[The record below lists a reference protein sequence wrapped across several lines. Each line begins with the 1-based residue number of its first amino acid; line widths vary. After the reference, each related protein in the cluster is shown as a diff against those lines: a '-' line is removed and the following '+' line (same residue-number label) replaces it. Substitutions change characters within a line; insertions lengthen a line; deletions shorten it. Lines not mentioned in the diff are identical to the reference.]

1 MRAGP
6 LSDAKVVALLNRHFV
21 PVYAVNEDYGD
32 GGSKPADERREYNRI
47 YREALDAKL
56 SAGTVHVYLL
66 TPEGHVFDSMHVVQ
80 ASRTANLIAMLE
92 RAVKKFDVPAGEP
105 VCKPAPQSTPPSAPE
120 DALVLHLTAR
130 GLTGGGH
137 WDGIPSEN
145 WIVLPLADWTKLLP
159 TDAPSVGQ
167 SWELDRVATAK
178 LLVYFYP
185 QSENNDV
192 SSNRIAQQSLTATVV
207 ALDGGTARARIDGRL
222 KMKHTF
228 YPGRDDDNVVDATL
242 AGYLD
247 FEIAPAR
254 VRTLRLVTDRASY
267 STGTFG
273 VAVRSLP

>member
-47 YREALDAKL
+47 YRETLDAKL

-145 WIVLPLADWTKLLP
+145 WIVLSRADWTKLLP
-159 TDAPSVGQ
+159 ADAPSVGQ
-167 SWELDRVATAK
+167 SWELDRAVAAK
-178 LLVYFYP
+178 VLAYFYP

-192 SSNRIAQQSLTATVV
+192 SSNRIDQQSLTATVV

-228 YPGRDDDNVVDATL
+228 YPGREDDNVVDAAL

-247 FEIAPAR
+247 FDIAPAR
-254 VRTLRLVTDRASY
+254 VHTLRLVTDRATY